1 MKNQLISAA
10 GFADSIKKSVFL
22 FKKLWKEH
30 TTLLLHAP
38 KTVDKTATALDIIA
52 GLERDV
58 VYVNTS
64 NSLDAHAASLGSVA
78 NMSVYTPR
86 YDSPDDE
93 TDYADLVI
101 KGIEEIIDSTDIRTF
116 VVDSVSRIAA
126 LSFGRNASPAYV
138 MKRLVALQIR
148 HKISLLVIAHD
159 STRSSDRALLA
170 LADSELSPVVAET
183 TVADQS
189 VVVADEVKPELSDDI
204 TSVIAQP
211 EKPRPVVSRKNLT
224 RRERRLL
231 RRQKQNRKTTV
242 PLR

>member
-1 MKNQLISAA
+1 MKNQLVSAV
-10 GFADSIKKSVFL
+10 GFVETIKNTVFL
-22 FKKLWKEH
+22 FKRLWKEN

-38 KTVDKTATALDIIA
+38 QSVDKTATALDII
-52 GLERDV
+52 GSVDRNV
-58 VYVNTS
+58 VYINTS
-64 NSLDAHAASLGSVA
+64 NSLDNHVESLGSLD

-86 YDSPDDE
+86 YESPDDM

-159 STRSSDRALLA
+159 STKSSDRALLA
-170 LADSELSPVVAET
+170 LADSELSAGGGET
-183 TVADQS
+183 AVADQS
-189 VVVADEVKPELSDDI
+189 VVVADEVKRELPVDI
-204 TSVIAQP
+204 PPVIAQSEIP
-211 EKPRPVVSRKNLT
+211 SPVVSRKNLS
-224 RRERRLL
+224 RRERRIL
-231 RRQKQNRKTTV
+231 RRQK
-242 PLR
+242 

>member
-1 MKNQLISAA
+1 MKNQLISAV
-10 GFADSIKKSVFL
+10 GFVETIKNTVFL
-22 FKKLWKEH
+22 FKRLWKEN

-38 KTVDKTATALDIIA
+38 QSVDKTATALDII
-52 GLERDV
+52 GSVDRNI
-58 VYVNTS
+58 VYINTS
-64 NSLDAHAASLGSVA
+64 NSLDNHVDSLGSLD
-78 NMSVYTPR
+78 NMSVYTPQ
-86 YDSPDDE
+86 YESPDDM

-101 KGIEEIIDSTDIRTF
+101 KGIEEIIESTDIRTF

-159 STRSSDRALLA
+159 STKSSDRALLA

-189 VVVADEVKPELSDDI
+189 VVADEVKQERSADFPP
-204 TSVIAQP
+204 VIAP
-211 EKPRPVVSRKNLT
+211 SEIRKPVVSRKNLS
-224 RRERRLL
+224 RRERRIL
-231 RRQKQNRKTTV
+231 RRQK
-242 PLR
+242 

>member
-148 HKISLLVIAHD
+148 RKISLLVIAHD

-170 LADSELSPVVAET
+170 LTDAELVPVVDEVGTAIRPEPVVEAVEHTDSESCLPTAAVAAVVR
-183 TVADQS
+183 S
-189 VVVADEVKPELSDDI
+189 HP
-204 TSVIAQP
+204 
-211 EKPRPVVSRKNLT
+211 RKNLT

>member
-148 HKISLLVIAHD
+148 RKISLLVIAHD

-170 LADSELSPVVAET
+170 LADAELCPWSMKSAR
-183 TVADQS
+183 QS
-189 VVVADEVKPELSDDI
+189 GPSLLSRLWSTLI
-204 TSVIAQP
+204 PNRVC
-211 EKPRPVVSRKNLT
+211 PRLQS
-224 RRERRLL
+224 RLL
-231 RRQKQNRKTTV
+231 SGLILARI
-242 PLR
+242 

>member
-148 HKISLLVIAHD
+148 RKISLLVIAHD

-170 LADSELSPVVAET
+170 LADAELVPVDEEVGTAIRPEPVVEAVEHT
-183 TVADQS
+183 DSESCLPTAAVAA
-189 VVVADEVKPELSDDI
+189 VVRSHP
-204 TSVIAQP
+204 
-211 EKPRPVVSRKNLT
+211 RKNLT

>member
-1 MKNQLISAA
+1 MKNQLVSAV
-10 GFADSIKKSVFL
+10 GFVETIKNTVFL
-22 FKKLWKEH
+22 FKRLWKEN

-38 KTVDKTATALDIIA
+38 QSVDKTATALDII
-52 GLERDV
+52 GSVDRNV
-58 VYVNTS
+58 VYINTS
-64 NSLDAHAASLGSVA
+64 NSLDNHVDSLGSLD
-78 NMSVYTPR
+78 NMSVYTPQ
-86 YDSPDDE
+86 YESPDDM

-159 STRSSDRALLA
+159 STKSSDRALLA
-170 LADSELSPVVAET
+170 LADSELSPVGGET

-189 VVVADEVKPELSDDI
+189 VVADEVKQERSADFPP
-204 TSVIAQP
+204 VIAP
-211 EKPRPVVSRKNLT
+211 SEIRKPVVSRKNLS
-224 RRERRLL
+224 RRERRIL
-231 RRQKQNRKTTV
+231 RRQK
-242 PLR
+242 